1 MPLLKFDEQYIVSLA
16 SNLVRI
22 NSENPPGREAEIASF
37 VAERLSDLGF
47 KAKVDRFDKRA
58 NSLGFHKFSENGSR
72 LMLLTHL
79 DTVPAGDREAWRF
92 PPFEGVVHEGRLYGR
107 GAADAKGPLAS
118 MLGGL
123 KALIDSGIELCGEL
137 VFAAVADE
145 ELESQGVRR
154 LLASGLKADYA
165 IVGEPTSLQVCIA
178 HKGRLVLSIN
188 FLGRSAHASAP
199 DLGVN
204 PIQIAARFIERL
216 DNLSKKLSEKHHQLL
231 GSPTISP
238 TIIRGGIKDNM
249 IPDSLELI
257 IDRRVLPQEDL
268 ETIVGEL
275 DELSKESAKRYNAD
289 SRLRII
295 RWVPPAEVD
304 RRSPI
309 VLAAI
314 KAIEKVLKIRGEV
327 RGFQATCDMSYLV
340 NNAGIQSMVLGP
352 GSLEQAHAID
362 EWVSVEELVSAAK
375 IYAFTILNILKPFE
389 RA

>member
-1 MPLLKFDEQYIVSLA
+1 LLKFDEQYIVSLA
-16 SNLVRI
+16 SNLVKI

-47 KAKVDRFDKRA
+47 KARIDRFEGRA

-123 KALIDSGIELCGEL
+123 KALIDSGVELCGEL

-216 DNLSKKLSEKHHQLL
+216 DDLSKKLLEKHHQLL

-314 KAIEKVLKIRGEV
+314 KAIEEVLKIKGEV

-340 NNAGIQSMVLGP
+340 NNAGIQSVILGP

>member
-47 KAKVDRFDKRA
+47 KARVDRFDKRA

-216 DNLSKKLSEKHHQLL
+216 DDLSKKLSEKHHQLL

-289 SRLRII
+289 SGLRII

-314 KAIEKVLKIRGEV
+314 KAIEEVLKIKGEV

-340 NNAGIQSMVLGP
+340 NNAGIQSVILGP